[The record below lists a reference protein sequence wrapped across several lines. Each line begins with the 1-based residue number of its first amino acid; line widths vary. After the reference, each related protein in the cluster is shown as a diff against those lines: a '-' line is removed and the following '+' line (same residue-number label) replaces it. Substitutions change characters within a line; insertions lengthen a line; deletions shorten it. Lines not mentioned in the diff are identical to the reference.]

1 MARASVAVFGSSEP
15 GPGDPLYEIAREVG
29 GALAQRDL
37 EVVTGGYGG
46 VMEGASRGAIDGG
59 GRTHGVLCEL
69 FAARPPNGWLLSHET
84 APDLYVRTRGLIER
98 ADAFI
103 VLEGK
108 AGTLAEI
115 AFLWALDRAG
125 CLGARPVV
133 LLGGSWRG
141 LVDFL
146 VRNRLL
152 DAQQAAVTRFASSA
166 VEAVEIVTRDLAGH
180 RSDDRGQ
187 P

>member
-1 MARASVAVFGSSEP
+1 MARAAVAVFGSSEP
-15 GPGDPLYEIAREVG
+15 RPGEPLYETARAIGRE
-29 GALAQRDL
+29 LARRDL

-46 VMEGASRGAIDGG
+46 VMEGASRGAIDAG

-69 FAARPPNGWLLSHET
+69 FADRPPNGWLLSHET

-98 ADAFI
+98 ADGFV

-108 AGTLAEI
+108 AGTLAEV

-125 CLGARPVV
+125 CLGSRPVV
-133 LLGGSWRG
+133 LLGGSWRE
-141 LVDFL
+141 LVEFL

-152 DAQQAAVTRFASSA
+152 DAQQAAVSRFASSA
-166 VEAVEIVTRDLAGH
+166 VEAVEIVARDLAGH